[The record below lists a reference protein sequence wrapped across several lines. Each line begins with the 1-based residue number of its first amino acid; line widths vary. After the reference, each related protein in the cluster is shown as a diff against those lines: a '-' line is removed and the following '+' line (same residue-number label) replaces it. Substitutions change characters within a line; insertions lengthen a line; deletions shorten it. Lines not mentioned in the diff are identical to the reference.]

1 MTGAQIEYPLGDPS
15 ATEAL
20 GAALA
25 HGYHGQGYGRAGGGG
40 AVVFLQGELG
50 AGKTTC
56 VRALLR
62 TLGVTGLIRSPT
74 YTLVEV
80 YELTMGSCVHVDL
93 YRLQGLPDVEE
104 LGLRDYLG
112 GDHLLLVEWPEKG
125 AGALPRADLELT
137 LSYWGGARRALVHA
151 RTERGDCM
159 LRILR
164 HDTRLNTYLSN
175 LT

>member
-1 MTGAQIEYPLGDPS
+1 MTDAQIEYPLGDS
-15 ATEAL
+15 TATEAL

-25 HGYHGQGYGRAGGGG
+25 HGYDGPGHGRTGGGG
-40 AVVFLQGELG
+40 AVVFLQGDLG

-80 YELTMGSCVHVDL
+80 YELPAITCVHVDL
-93 YRLQGLPDVEE
+93 YRLQGVSDVEE

-112 GDHLLLVEWPEKG
+112 GNYLLLVEWPEKG
-125 AGALPRADLELT
+125 IGALPLADLELT
-137 LSYWGGARRALVHA
+137 LSYSGAARKALVRARSEWGGQVVQL
-151 RTERGDCM
+151 
-159 LRILR
+159 LR
-164 HDTRLNTYLSN
+164 HDTKLRSYLPN